1 MPYFVVQRSMLCS
14 GRWAARLLL
23 SFVPVGRV
31 VGALRVLRGAFS
43 DVVIRGRVWQERV
56 ESLVTPL
63 LESAIAES
71 VHQEC
76 LP

>member
-1 MPYFVVQRSMLCS
+1 MTGGECRTSLLS
-14 GRWAARLLL
+14 DRWGARLLL
-23 SFVPVGRV
+23 SFVPVGSV
-31 VGALRVLRGAFS
+31 VGALRVLRRAFP
-43 DVVIRGRVWQERV
+43 DVVIRDRVWQERV

-63 LESAIAES
+63 LESAAAEF